1 MDSEVKISV
10 MKKMLE
16 QNKAMKR
23 LHAEFAMAA
32 LPPAMQH
39 SGVATHVS
47 KKAFE
52 IADEMMEE
60 YRARY
65 GEA

>member
-1 MDSEVKISV
+1 
-10 MKKMLE
+10 
-16 QNKAMKR
+16 
-23 LHAEFAMAA
+23 MAA